1 MSISLD
7 ITFFIQLVNFLISL
21 FIINVLIIR
30 PIRSNMARR
39 KAMIDA
45 DTESAESFAK
55 KMNAQYAEYEERIA
69 KVRSQIAE
77 QRESVKTSAEESAR
91 TALSKANDE
100 ARAIRQ
106 ESAQKI
112 QKESKEALESL
123 QADVS
128 SYSKEALAKI
138 LA

>member
-21 FIINVLIIR
+21 FIINALIIR

-39 KAMIDA
+39 KALIDA
-45 DTESAESFAK
+45 DKAGAENFEKKINAK
-55 KMNAQYAEYEERIA
+55 NVEYEDRLG
-69 KVRSQIAE
+69 KVRAQIAE
-77 QRESVKTSAEESAR
+77 QRESYKISAEESAR
-91 TALSKANDE
+91 AALSKANDE

-106 ESAQKI
+106 ESARNV
-112 QKESKEALESL
+112 QKESKEALEVL
-123 QADVS
+123 QANVS